1 MKLLKVNQLRGDM
14 NTDKENSLGLL
25 LYGFSA
31 AEAGLLKEETES
43 FYESDIIFLSASERE
58 DFTVKDIINMSEHSF
73 GQALDERFIMFL
85 GFDDDLIMKFMKS
98 FPSRLRRPIFCGLT
112 SSNIEWK
119 VSYLMDHLIEE
130 KRKFE
135 KVSDD

>member
-31 AEAGLLKEETES
+31 AEAGLLKEKTES
-43 FYESDIIFLSASERE
+43 FHESDIIFLSASERE
-58 DFTVKDIINMSEHSF
+58 EFTVKDILNMSEHSF

-85 GFDDDLIMKFMKS
+85 GFHDDLIMKFMKS
-98 FPSRLRRPIFCGLT
+98 FPSNIRRPIFYGLT

-119 VSYLMDHLIEE
+119 VSYLMNHLIEE

>member
-1 MKLLKVNQLRGDM
+1 M
-14 NTDKENSLGLL
+14 NNDKEKSLGLL
-25 LYGFSA
+25 LYGFSD
-31 AEAGLLKEETES
+31 AEAGLLKEETKS
-43 FYESDIIFLSASERE
+43 FYESDIILLSASERE
-58 DFTVKDIINMSEHSF
+58 ELTVKEILNLQDHSF

-98 FPSRLRRPIFCGLT
+98 FPSNIRRPIFCGLT